1 MPPLECHKASY
12 RNAVNSTADYLAKRI
27 LNREWVAQHDD
38 VAFFAKA
45 PMLLLEANREQDA
58 RAALHV
64 AARHAERSSTNK
76 CSQVYAEDY
85 PHYALLWIC
94 WAATRMS
101 VDDLA
106 NRCFERIC
114 SYQHKLTQSGLVRE
128 PYHSACNFEADFFAT
143 AICAKAALLRNDA
156 ARAEGAGDA
165 LMRALDANRSN
176 MSERKRFNL
185 RWRWQ
190 DGFVQESGPTNCVL
204 QAADGQLH
212 SMLGFPAL
220 VLMEL
225 SWTKLSRASAYAT
238 ASLDL
243 LNFIKGSR
251 GVLTSPQAHV
261 VAAAAAAAK
270 DSSLAT
276 QIADELASQMRTPDS
291 PMSDG
296 ANEPQTM
303 DHAAEA
309 VFWLCFVDR
318 SLASDAQA
326 LS

>member
-1 MPPLECHKASY
+1 
-12 RNAVNSTADYLAKRI
+12 
-27 LNREWVAQHDD
+27 
-38 VAFFAKA
+38 VAFYAKA
-45 PMLLLEANREQDA
+45 PMLLFEANRKQDA
-58 RAALHV
+58 QAALRV
-64 AARHAERSSTNK
+64 AAKYAESDSTK
-76 CSQVYAEDY
+76 SCSQVYAEDY
-85 PHYALLWIC
+85 PHCAWLWIC

-106 NRCFERIC
+106 NRCFEIIC
-114 SYQHKLTQSGLVRE
+114 SYQHRLTQSGLVRK
-128 PYHSACNFEADFFAT
+128 PYRSACNFEADFYAT

-190 DGFVQESGPTNCVL
+190 DGFVQESGPTQCVL

-225 SWTKLSRASAYAT
+225 SRTKLSRASAYAT

-251 GVLTSPQAHV
+251 GVRTSPQAHV

-276 QIADELASQMRTPDS
+276 QIANELASQMRTS
-291 PMSDG
+291 VSLMGDG
-296 ANEPQTM
+296 ANKWETM

-309 VFWLCFVDR
+309 AFWLCYVDR
-318 SLASDAQA
+318 SLASGA
-326 LS
+326 LASS

>member
-1 MPPLECHKASY
+1 VQATTSLEGHRASY
-12 RNAVNSTADYLAKRI
+12 TEVVAPLWNCLVERI
-27 LNREWVAQHDD
+27 LNREWVAQHND
-38 VAFFAKA
+38 VAFYAKA
-45 PMLLLEANREQDA
+45 PMLLFEANREKDA

-64 AARHAERSSTNK
+64 AARYAEHSSTNS

-85 PHYALLWIC
+85 PHFALLWIC

-114 SYQHKLTQSGLVRE
+114 TYQHRLTLSGLVRE
-128 PYHSACNFEADFFAT
+128 PYRSACNFEADFFAT

-176 MSERKRFNL
+176 MSERKRFYL
-185 RWRWQ
+185 RWRWH
-190 DGFVQESGPTNCVL
+190 DGFVQESGPTQCVL
-204 QAADGQLH
+204 QDADGQLH

-225 SWTKLSRASAYAT
+225 SKTQLSRASAYAT
-238 ASLDL
+238 ASLEL
-243 LNFIKGSR
+243 LNFVKGSR
-251 GVLTSPQAHV
+251 GLRTSPQAHV
-261 VAAAAAAAK
+261 VAAAAAAAE
-270 DSSLAT
+270 DSSLAA
-276 QIADELASQMRTPDS
+276 QIADEFASQMCAPDS
-291 PMSDG
+291 RVGDS
-296 ANEPQTM
+296 ASEWESM

-309 VFWLCFVDR
+309 AFWLCYVGR
-318 SLASDAQA
+318 SLSCQ
-326 LS
+326 